1 MGYSEVK
8 FILCL
13 VVIEFD
19 NIVLFVVGKFWG
31 IEFVFINIEVLN
43 LEINRLILL
52 IGLWLKIL
60 VVLKNG
66 W

>member
-31 IEFVFINIEVLN
+31 IEFVFIYWSVEF
-43 LEINRLILL
+43 RD
-52 IGLWLKIL
+52 
-60 VVLKNG
+60 
-66 W
+66 